1 VLGRDVSG
9 VAEACGTAIAGF
21 QKGDEIYA
29 MLGIDR
35 GAYAEY
41 VIVKANEAV
50 PKPGSI
56 DHLAA
61 AGVPLAGL
69 TAWQGLFKFGGLKA
83 GQRVLIHAGAGGVG
97 HFAIQF
103 AKARG
108 AHVITTV
115 SEKHIEF
122 VREIGADDVIDYKK
136 QKFEDVVRGVDL
148 VLDLIAGDTRERS
161 WPALKKGGILVS
173 TMMEPFREKARE
185 FGAERVTVQENG
197 EDLREIGSL
206 IDAGKVTPKISRV
219 FDFHEVSA
227 AQEYVEKGN
236 TEGKVVLKVAICNGH
251 ALPQGVRTVCT
262 RPGSSGPGCGAKL
275 PTDRPKIV
283 QHSRKENLS
292 CPSLSSWEP
301 LKLRRG
307 RGIKSYRC

>member
-122 VREIGADDVIDYKK
+122 VMDDVIDYKK

-148 VLDLIAGDTRERS
+148 VLDLIAGDTRERP

-185 FGAERVTVQENG
+185 FGVRAERVTVQENG

-227 AQEYVEKGN
+227 AQEYVEKG
-236 TEGKVVLKVAICNGH
+236 KA
-251 ALPQGVRTVCT
+251 R
-262 RPGSSGPGCGAKL
+262 
-275 PTDRPKIV
+275 
-283 QHSRKENLS
+283 S
-292 CPSLSSWEP
+292 CS
-301 LKLRRG
+301 KLRSATDMHSH
-307 RGIKSYRC
+307 KE